1 MKKTHYIFPTHY
13 IFLFFATLI
22 VFYLL
27 YGLEVLS
34 LHARGYDVS
43 LTLFFIHFL
52 IALATT
58 LGFVFISKKFNYKE
72 SLYFSYIVLGYSL
85 ALILICRPLQSGGG
99 FFSRTQ
105 LMCFVPYVITIFVT
119 SLIMLSGIKSK
130 TSRKWLLVF
139 IIILIALSLFVSMPG
154 YICC

>member
-1 MKKTHYIFPTHY
+1 MRKTHYIFPTHY
-13 IFLFFATLI
+13 IFLFFATLFLFFLFYGFE
-22 VFYLL
+22 VF
-27 YGLEVLS
+27 S

-43 LTLFFIHFL
+43 LIIFFVHFL
-52 IALATT
+52 IALVMP
-58 LGFVFISKKFNYKE
+58 LGFAFISKRFSYKE
-72 SLYFSYIVLGYSL
+72 SLYFSYIIFGYSL
-85 ALILICRPLQSGGG
+85 ALILICRPLSESGG

-139 IIILIALSLFVSMPG
+139 IIILIALSLFVSMPR